1 MAASKTLKDYFGNA
15 SAENANT
22 TTSKRTRST
31 DGVSPSGL
39 SPPLKR
45 TDCENGESDP
55 DFDVPENAPSWVVTL
70 MKMMKKCT
78 SRVDTVFDKLA
89 TIERH
94 FEDKI
99 AALQSE
105 IDSVTGTAT
114 FLSSAHDSQLVF
126 NKDQLEVNKNIEDP
140 MKAVEQ
146 NNETLKRKCKQYEDE
161 IDSLEQY
168 SRRNCLLLHGVPEA
182 EGEKTDLVFCK
193 TVSDKLNVNI
203 DPNMLDR
210 SHRLGKPKTEGKPRP
225 IIAKFARYNT
235 RSAVFSAKK
244 QLKGTSLLITES
256 LTKRRVTAL
265 NEAIEKYGSKKVWT
279 MNGEIYTK
287 DNPKDNVKHVKL
299 RANQAP
305 KDKA

>member
-1 MAASKTLKDYFGNA
+1 M
-15 SAENANT
+15 
-22 TTSKRTRST
+22 
-31 DGVSPSGL
+31 
-39 SPPLKR
+39 
-45 TDCENGESDP
+45 
-55 DFDVPENAPSWVVTL
+55 
-70 MKMMKKCT
+70 
-78 SRVDTVFDKLA
+78 
-89 TIERH
+89 
-94 FEDKI
+94 
-99 AALQSE
+99 
-105 IDSVTGTAT
+105 
-114 FLSSAHDSQLVF
+114 
-126 NKDQLEVNKNIEDP
+126 
-140 MKAVEQ
+140 
-146 NNETLKRKCKQYEDE
+146 
-161 IDSLEQY
+161 
-168 SRRNCLLLHGVPEA
+168 
-182 EGEKTDLVFCK
+182 FCK

-210 SHRLGKPKTEGKPRP
+210 SHRLGKPKTDGKPRP